1 MKTSISHLLCATAL
15 VLSAAPALADKS
27 DRLFV
32 DQLRDKIAVARA
44 EPAVAQNGSA
54 ELDRAQE
61 ALKPLLDNLDEN
73 EVKAA
78 KNITGEI
85 EALIETARAQVKIAG
100 LKTEIAQLQASGSSR
115 IATAEVTAV
124 HAQQSAALAQQ
135 SAAISKGEA
144 DRLRTELR
152 DYKMTQTKLGATL
165 VLRDVVFATGRS
177 DLKPGATERLRPLAN
192 YLKANPEVRVH
203 IDGHTDAQGSDASN
217 QALSDRRASSVGATL
232 AAMGLDRARIDAVG
246 HGEAQPVA
254 GNDTAAG
261 RQQNRRVEVTLIGQ
275 QANIFA
281 TR

>member
-1 MKTSISHLLCATAL
+1 MNYSISHLLGATAL

-44 EPAVAQNGSA
+44 DAAVARNGSA
-54 ELDRAQE
+54 ELDRADG
-61 ALKPLLDNLDEN
+61 ALKPLLHNLDKN
-73 EVKAA
+73 DMKAA
-78 KNITGEI
+78 KDITGQV
-85 EALIETARAQVKIAG
+85 EALIETARAQAEIAG
-100 LKTEIAQLQASGSSR
+100 LKTEIAQLQARDSSR
-115 IATAEVTAV
+115 IATSEVTAAQ
-124 HAQQSAALAQQ
+124 AQQSASLAQQ

-165 VLRDVVFATGRS
+165 VLRDVVFATGRA
-177 DLKPGATERLRPLAN
+177 DLKPGATERLRPLAT
-192 YLKANPEVRVH
+192 YLKANPDVRVH

-217 QALSDRRASSVGATL
+217 QALSDRRASSVGTAL

-246 HGEAQPVA
+246 HGEAEPVA

-281 TR
+281 VR